1 MMPVIVNGKNF
12 EVSEAMRERVTQR
25 MQKLE
30 RHFHFLQDAHVTLS
44 TQRNWQIAEVTLQA
58 AGHLLRAEERS
69 NDMHASLDSV
79 FDKVERQLRRHKERL
94 SRKGRGAGE
103 EESVATT
110 EEEPA
115 AGGAAEAPVE
125 SVVLPRVVRTKRF
138 VMKPMSVEEAAL
150 QMELLG
156 HDFFMFTNAET
167 ETINVLYRRKDGDL
181 GLIEPGP

>member
-1 MMPVIVNGKNF
+1 
-12 EVSEAMRERVTQR
+12 
-25 MQKLE
+25 
-30 RHFHFLQDAHVTLS
+30 
-44 TQRNWQIAEVTLQA
+44 
-58 AGHLLRAEERS
+58 
-69 NDMHASLDSV
+69 MHASLDSV